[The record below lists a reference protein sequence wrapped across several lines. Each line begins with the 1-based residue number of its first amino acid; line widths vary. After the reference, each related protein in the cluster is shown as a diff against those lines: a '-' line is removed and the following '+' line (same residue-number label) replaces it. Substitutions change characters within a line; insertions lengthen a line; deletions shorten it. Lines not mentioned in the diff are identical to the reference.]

1 MNSNNTKT
9 VILVTSSYTIKFDY
23 SRYYFLDVPNVP
35 SAFFYVYCAS
45 KGHCLVSYT
54 RRVSWTMLYTTL
66 CMIINCVFFCF
77 APLLIACACMLL
89 LRKV

>member
-45 KGHCLVSYT
+45 K
-54 RRVSWTMLYTTL
+54 
-66 CMIINCVFFCF
+66 
-77 APLLIACACMLL
+77 LLSLL
-89 LRKV
+89 